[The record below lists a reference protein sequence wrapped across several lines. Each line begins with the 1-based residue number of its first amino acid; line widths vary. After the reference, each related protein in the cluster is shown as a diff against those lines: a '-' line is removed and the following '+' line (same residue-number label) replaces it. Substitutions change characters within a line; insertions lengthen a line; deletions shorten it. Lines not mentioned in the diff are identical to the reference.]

1 LVKYMISDPIADFL
15 IRIKNATLAG
25 KKSVLIPYSRFKE
38 NLAKILQDEGLVKK
52 VEVINEESKR
62 NLLVT
67 LAKEGEKLLPI
78 TVKIISKPGRRVY
91 LKAKNL
97 AIFRRGRGIT
107 ILSTPAGL
115 MTDNEALKRKL
126 GGEVICKI
134 V

>member
-1 LVKYMISDPIADFL
+1 MISYPIADFL

-25 KKSVLIPYSRFKE
+25 KKSVLVPYSHFKE
-38 NLAKILQDEGLVKK
+38 NLANILQDEALVKK
-52 VEVINEESKR
+52 VEVISEESKK

-67 LAKEGEKLLPI
+67 LNREGEKVLPI

-97 AIFRRGRGIT
+97 AVFRRGRGIT

-115 MTDNEALKRKL
+115 MTDREALKKKL